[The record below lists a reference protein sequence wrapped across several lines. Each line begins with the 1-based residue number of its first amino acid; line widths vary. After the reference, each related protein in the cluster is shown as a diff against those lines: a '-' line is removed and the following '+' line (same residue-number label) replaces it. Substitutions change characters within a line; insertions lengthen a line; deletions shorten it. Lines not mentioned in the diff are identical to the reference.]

1 VRDRP
6 TEDLRAHPWDE
17 APDGG
22 GVSFGGWLKH
32 QREVRGI
39 SLREI
44 ANVTKITIRYL
55 EALEDSRFSILPA
68 PVFARGFLRQY
79 ASYVGLDPDEVVNY
93 YIVAQQEVDQDADLE
108 AESGSRLHSSTHW
121 AYGLFFTIGMVV
133 LLGLVLLLTYLHE
146 RQPSVA
152 EEPPPIAVP
161 IFSPRPERVPNS
173 AEDSPASLVVT
184 LDFIQDCWVEAWV
197 DGENRVSELRVQ
209 GESLRLDAEEVVVLT
224 LGNVQGVRIEVN
236 GEDYPLPTDRGD
248 VVSDL
253 EIRLALPE
261 EAI

>member
-6 TEDLRAHPWDE
+6 TEDLKTHPWDE

-22 GVSFGGWLKH
+22 GVSFGAWLKH
-32 QREVRGI
+32 QREMRGI

-44 ANVTKITIRYL
+44 ANVTKINIRYL

-68 PVFARGFLRQY
+68 PFFARSFLRQY
-79 ASYVGLDPDEVVNY
+79 ASYVGLDPDAVVNY
-93 YIVAQQEVDQDADLE
+93 YIVAQKEVDQDADVE
-108 AESGSRLHSSTHW
+108 ADSGSRLHSSTHW
-121 AYGLFFTIGMVV
+121 AFGLFFTTGMAVI
-133 LLGLVLLLTYLHE
+133 LGLVLLLTYLHE

-152 EEPPPIAVP
+152 EEPPPIAAP
-161 IFSPRPERVPNS
+161 IFSPRPERVPNA
-173 AEDSPASLVVT
+173 AEVSLASLVVT

-224 LGNVQGVRIEVN
+224 LGNVRGVRIEVN

-253 EIRLALPE
+253 EIRLAPPE
-261 EAI
+261 EAL